1 MMLVEGYALTHIL
14 YQGGGAIVY
23 RGTRTRDGVPVVCKL
38 LGIEYP
44 SPSDLSAFRREYELA
59 AKLKGEGTVRVY
71 ALEKVNNSLAIVME
85 DLGGESLASS
95 LKKTDLGE
103 RFKIASQIADA
114 LARIHAKNVI
124 HKDLNPSNIIR
135 NAQTGT
141 LKIIDFGIAAELSR
155 EATSFLDVGVMEGT
169 PAYVSPEQTGRMNRP
184 IDYRTDLYSLG
195 VTLYELFTG
204 QVPFE
209 GKDALE
215 LVYAQIAK
223 LPPDPRAINPEI
235 PEATAALILKLLA
248 KAPEDRYQSAAGVLA
263 DLKRCASDWSDKGR
277 VDDFAIGQCDWS
289 SKFTLPNRLYGRER
303 EIAYLHD
310 AFREICQGSS
320 KLVLVAG
327 APGAGKTSLIQEIQ
341 KVLPGTQG
349 FLISG
354 KFNQLDR
361 NIPYNALFQAFR
373 DLVDQVLRAPSDLVT
388 ACKDAIL
395 ASLGANAGLLV
406 ELVPKLERLLGPQ
419 DPPPPLEPVAAH
431 NRLQLAIRA
440 FIEAFVANGHPIVLF
455 LDDLQWSDPPT
466 LELITFLLGGSGMS
480 RLLLIGAYRDTE
492 VHDGHPMDFFLKG
505 LDDRSPGS
513 AGRLFLEPL
522 SSDVVNHLVADTLR
536 CDAEATR
543 EVTAI
548 VHGKTDGNPFFT
560 NQMLASLHAQGA
572 FSYDAAQNRWT
583 WDLNQVANAELSDNV
598 VEFLVHELQSLSA
611 PTKAILKIAA
621 CIGSEFD
628 LATVAAVY
636 AEVDVTRGLWEAVAK
651 EIVIPLHRHYRLLTV
666 ESSNANLAGVNVVF
680 RFQHDRL
687 LQAVQSMMSEEEKTL
702 IHHRVGRAMQRTGRT
717 GDFIFALVNHLN
729 IGRPHTTARDERLE
743 LAELNALAGR
753 KAMGSSAFKTAADYL
768 EIGRSLLSA
777 EEWQREPAKRFSL
790 SLQHAEA
797 VFLAGDPQRAA
808 QLTEALFEI
817 CTDEMERAWAAHLK
831 SRILESQGDLNGA
844 IDEIRKALRPFGLY
858 LPETEAE
865 IQQRVGMGLGGM
877 QQGFA
882 RVPIDTLVDLDR
894 MRSPEKI
901 MAMRLLAQAVPAAIQ
916 RNYALYMVAT
926 MMMMDLTLTH
936 GLTPESC
943 KCTADCGIIYS
954 AILGDYETGYRLGQ
968 AGFALID
975 KLKAHWQKPAVCFSF
990 TYVSHMRKH
999 YREGLDYYE
1008 MSYRSGMEV
1017 GDMQHAAYARAHKVH
1032 MMMWVGA
1039 SLRDCRRETEAAISF
1054 LQESR
1059 GLVQLMLAN
1068 IVLHAVRKLEATP
1081 DEAEAA
1087 DIAKVDGEIMATIQ
1101 QTKNIVLL
1109 GRFSQ
1114 YNAFLHYVLGE
1125 LDAAEQWNAT
1135 AESVSFAAGT
1145 DFPVADHVLV
1155 QSLLALAR
1163 LRKGEAATDDRLA
1176 KVTANLARLEKYSNN
1191 CPENFAHKFYLLAAE
1206 LSAFRGEPLEKTA
1219 DLYGKA
1225 LASIGKGEF
1234 PQMVALINERQAAFW
1249 IARHNDTIAKAFLR
1263 EAHYHYGQWGS
1274 QRKLAAMERQ
1284 YSDYFALRT
1293 DALSRMATRKPRR
1306 SHTAGHSMSNAD
1318 LDMTSIVKSTQ
1329 AISSEIRTEKL
1340 LRTLLATII
1349 ENAGAQSGCLLL
1361 TGGSSSRLVI
1371 AALKQADADTIE
1383 VVDALPYAGSGHVC
1397 SEIIEYVER
1406 TREAVV
1412 LDDAS
1417 MAGSFSGSAYIREH
1431 GIKSV
1436 LCMPVLQQNALKGMV
1451 YLENSLSDH
1460 VFTTERLSILTILAA
1475 QAAISIENARL
1486 YEDMESKV
1494 RERTKLLHQ
1503 ANERLKQLTLIDP
1516 LTRLNNRRYFHDHI
1530 AGVAASHMRKLV
1542 RASGAP
1548 EGGPKDDVMGVFL
1561 IDIDRFKEV
1570 NDTWGHAAG
1579 DTVLMAISQVLKSLV
1594 RTDDFIVRWGGEEFL
1609 VILNDTSPSFLDRF
1623 ARKILRAVHETPIAL
1638 SDGRA
1643 IYRTCSIGYAQIPF
1657 NIGAPD
1663 FLSLEQTI
1671 RLSDVAMYVAKSSGR
1686 DRAVHI
1692 ALKDGVGADDTLRD
1706 CLLALSQESALTTD
1720 CIQLRHISATD

>member
-1 MMLVEGYALTHIL
+1 MMLVEGYALTHTL
-14 YQGGGAIVY
+14 YQGGGAVVY
-23 RGTRTRDGVPVVCKL
+23 RGTRTSDGVPVVCKL
-38 LGIEYP
+38 LGMEYP
-44 SPSDLSAFRREYELA
+44 SASDLSSFRREYELA
-59 AKLKGEGTVRVY
+59 AKLQGDGTVRVF

-85 DLGGESLASS
+85 DVGGESLTAFI
-95 LKKTDLGE
+95 KKTEFDQKLV
-103 RFKIASQIADA
+103 IACEIADA
-114 LARIHAKNVI
+114 LARVHAKNII

-135 NAQTGT
+135 NPKTGV
-141 LKIIDFGIAAELSR
+141 LKIIDFGIAAELPR
-155 EATSFLDVGVMEGT
+155 ETASFLDVGTMEGT

-184 IDYRTDLYSLG
+184 VDYRTDLYSLG
-195 VTLYELFTG
+195 VTLYEIFTG
-204 QVPFE
+204 QLPFS

-223 LPPDPRAINPEI
+223 VPPAPRAINPEL
-235 PEATAALILKLLA
+235 PEVVAQIILKLLA

-263 DLKRCASDWSDKGR
+263 DLKRCASEWTEKGD
-277 VDDFAIGQCDWS
+277 VAAFPVGHCDWS
-289 SKFTLPNRLYGRER
+289 SKFIVPNRLYGRER
-303 EIAYLHD
+303 EITVLHD
-310 AFREICQGSS
+310 AFRETCQGSS

-327 APGAGKTSLIQEIQ
+327 APGVGKTSLIQEIQ
-341 KVLPGTQG
+341 KVLPGTKG

-361 NIPYNALFQAFR
+361 NIPYNALLQAFR
-373 DLVDQVLRAPSDLVT
+373 DLTDQVLRAPAEMVT

-395 ASLGANAGLLV
+395 TVLGANAGLLV

-419 DPPPPLEPVAAH
+419 EPPPPLDPLAGH

-466 LELITFLLGGSGMS
+466 LELITFLLGGNGIPH
-480 RLLLIGAYRDTE
+480 LLLVGAYRDSE
-492 VHDGHPMDFFLKG
+492 VHDGDPVAHFLKG
-505 LDDRSPGS
+505 LDDRAPGS
-513 AGRLFLEPL
+513 ACRVFLEPL
-522 SSDVVNHLVADTLR
+522 SRDVVNHLVADTLR
-536 CDAEATR
+536 CEADATR

-572 FSYDAAQNRWT
+572 FTYDAAENRWA
-583 WDLNQVANAELSDNV
+583 WDLKQVASAELSHNV
-598 VEFLVHELQSLSA
+598 VEFLVHELQSLSP

-621 CIGSEFD
+621 CIGDEFD
-628 LATVAAVY
+628 LRTVAAVY
-636 AEVDVTRGLWEAVAK
+636 GQADVTRGLWGAVAK
-651 EIVIPLHRHYRLLTV
+651 EIVIPLHRNYRLLTV
-666 ESSNANLAGVNVVF
+666 DPGDAHLAEATVVF
-680 RFQHDRL
+680 KFQHDRL
-687 LQAVQSMMSEEEKTL
+687 LQAMQSMIGDEEKTL
-702 IHHRVGRAMQRTGRT
+702 VHHRIGRAMQRTTRD
-717 GDFIFALVNHLN
+717 GDSIFALVNHLN
-729 IGRPHTTARDERLE
+729 IGRPHTTTRDERLE

-753 KAMGSSAFKTAADYL
+753 KAMASSAFKTAADYL

-777 EEWQREPAKRFSL
+777 EEWQREPNKRFSL

-808 QLTEALFEI
+808 LLTEALFEI
-817 CTDEMERAWAAHLK
+817 CAGDMDRAWVAHLK

-844 IDEIRKALRPFGLY
+844 IDEIRKSLRPFGLH

-882 RVPIDTLVDLDR
+882 RVPIDALVELDR

-916 RNYALYMVAT
+916 RNYALYMVVT

-936 GLTPESC
+936 GVTPESC
-943 KCTADCGIIYS
+943 KCTADCGITYS
-954 AILGDYETGYRLGQ
+954 AVLGDFETGYRLGR

-975 KLKAHWQKPAVCFSF
+975 KLKAHGQKPAVCFSF

-999 YREGLDYYE
+999 FREGLDYYE
-1008 MSYRSGMEV
+1008 LSYRSGMEV

-1054 LQESR
+1054 LQEAR

-1068 IVLHAVRKLEATP
+1068 IVLHAIRKLEATP
-1081 DEAEAA
+1081 DAAEAE
-1087 DIAKVDGEIMATIQ
+1087 DIAKVDGEIMAAIQ
-1101 QTKNIVLL
+1101 QTRNIVLL
-1109 GRFSQ
+1109 VRFSQ

-1125 LDAAEQWNAT
+1125 LDAAEQWNGT
-1135 AESVSFAAGT
+1135 AESVIFAAGT
-1145 DFPVADHVLV
+1145 DFPVADHILV
-1155 QSLLALAR
+1155 QSLLSLAR
-1163 LRKGEAATDDRLA
+1163 LRAGAADGDDRLTKIA
-1176 KVTANLARLEKYSNN
+1176 ANLAKLEKFAQN

-1206 LSAFRGEPLEKTA
+1206 LSAFRDEPLEKTV
-1219 DLYGKA
+1219 DLFGKA

-1274 QRKLAAMERQ
+1274 QRKLEAMERQ

-1293 DALSRMATRKPRR
+1293 DAPTRITTRKGPR
-1306 SHTAGHSMSNAD
+1306 SHTGRSVSNAD
-1318 LDMTSIVKSTQ
+1318 LDMTSIIKSTQ
-1329 AISSEIRTEKL
+1329 AISGEIRIEKL
-1340 LRTLLATII
+1340 LRTLLGTII

-1361 TGGSSSRLVI
+1361 GTDSTSRLSI
-1371 AALKQADADTIE
+1371 AALKRADADAIE
-1383 VVDALPYAGSGHVC
+1383 VVDALPYAGSGHAC
-1397 SEIIEYVER
+1397 AEIIEYVER
-1406 TREAVV
+1406 TRESVV
-1412 LDDAS
+1412 LDDAA
-1417 MAGSFSGSAYIREH
+1417 MAGSFSGSAYIRDH

-1436 LCMPVLQQNALKGMV
+1436 LCMPVVHQNALKAMV

-1460 VFTTERLSILTILAA
+1460 VFTTERLNILTILAA

-1530 AGVAASHMRKLV
+1530 THVTESHIRKLAHADADE
-1542 RASGAP
+1542 RDKTDG
-1548 EGGPKDDVMGVFL
+1548 VMGVFL

-1579 DTVLMAISQVLKSLV
+1579 DTALMAVSQVLKSLV
-1594 RTDDFIVRWGGEEFL
+1594 RSDDFIVRWGGEEFL
-1609 VILNDTSPSFLDRF
+1609 VILNDTSTSYLDRF
-1623 ARKILRAVHETPIAL
+1623 ARKILRSVRETPITL
-1638 SDGRA
+1638 NDDRA
-1643 IYRTCSIGYAQIPF
+1643 IYRTCSIGYTHIPF
-1657 NIGAPD
+1657 SGAAPES
-1663 FLSLEQTI
+1663 LSLEQTI
-1671 RLSDVAMYVAKSSGR
+1671 RLSDVAMYVAKQSGR
-1686 DRAVHI
+1686 DRAVHLGL
-1692 ALKDGVGADDTLRD
+1692 ADGHDLDDQLRA
-1706 CLLALSQESALTTD
+1706 CLLALSQDSVLTTD
-1720 CIQLRHISATD
+1720 CIQLRHILAVEP